1 VIIHEPIYYMGVTLT
16 NGLYRPNRL
25 IKCQL
30 SVLFCFFLLFTG
42 CSHEKEVK
50 NVRVNIIFIIHWRKC
65 NCNHYV
71 CMAGRKCIKNI
82 IVARDAANL
91 SELHHRSLTLYTAR
105 IYLVHINPHG
115 MKTL

>member
-1 VIIHEPIYYMGVTLT
+1 
-16 NGLYRPNRL
+16 
-25 IKCQL
+25 
-30 SVLFCFFLLFTG
+30 
-42 CSHEKEVK
+42 
-50 NVRVNIIFIIHWRKC
+50 
-65 NCNHYV
+65 
-71 CMAGRKCIKNI
+71 MAGRKCIKNI